1 MISSQLNSIF
11 LKILAQF
18 EVLINCVW
26 NRQFGSDE
34 IWSNLIFIKSI
45 NKTPFYD
52 SIDDGDDDS
61 GILFTELDSLSLSLS
76 LSLAGVEFRA
86 ALPDISIEKRL
97 RLIVCELPSVS
108 FFIFSLFT
116 EDNIATLMVAV
127 CWWSFESDDC
137 AATPPTSFTFMPPT
151 RINESDEPILS
162 TWPSLLLLW
171 ISMSLN
177 WFLLNWINVNY
188 VNWISYIMI
197 IYY

>member
-1 MISSQLNSIF
+1 MTKSDQIWYSSNQSIK
-11 LKILAQF
+11 L
-18 EVLINCVW
+18 
-26 NRQFGSDE
+26 
-34 IWSNLIFIKSI
+34 
-45 NKTPFYD
+45 
-52 SIDDGDDDS
+52 
-61 GILFTELDSLSLSLS
+61 LFTILSMMETMIWEFFLRNQILSLS

-177 WFLLNWINVNY
+177 WFLLNWITL
-188 VNWISYIMI
+188 IESAIL
-197 IYY
+197 